1 MAVTRILASAAK
13 GGGAKFRPTSGGL
26 GRAKALSKGKEAEQ
40 PSASSELGKFM
51 GIPEVS
57 RSETA
62 VLVSRF
68 IKLHTRQNPGI
79 KKDILCEEK
88 LYSILEGKDRV
99 GISEIVK
106 LLSSQPVR
114 AQ

>member
-1 MAVTRILASAAK
+1 
-13 GGGAKFRPTSGGL
+13 
-26 GRAKALSKGKEAEQ
+26 
-40 PSASSELGKFM
+40 M

-79 KKDILCEEK
+79 KKDVLCEEK
-88 LYSILEGKDRV
+88 LKSILEGKDRV